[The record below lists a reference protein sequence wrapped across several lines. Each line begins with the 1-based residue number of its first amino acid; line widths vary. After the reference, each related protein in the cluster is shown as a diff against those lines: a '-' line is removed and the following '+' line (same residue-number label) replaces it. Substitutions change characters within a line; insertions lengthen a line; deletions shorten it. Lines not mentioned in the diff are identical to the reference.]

1 LVPKITNEARMRTF
15 ALLLMMVFC
24 GSMAVVLVKI
34 AGIDPL
40 TAYLATS
47 PGGVDSAAII
57 AASSK
62 VDLPF
67 VMSMQSAR
75 LLIVLFVG
83 PALSRWIARQMI
95 TKQPA

>member
-1 LVPKITNEARMRTF
+1 
-15 ALLLMMVFC
+15 
-24 GSMAVVLVKI
+24 VLVEV

-57 AASSK
+57 ATSSK

-67 VMSMQSAR
+67 VMSMQTAR
-75 LLIVLFVG
+75 LLIVLCIG
-83 PALSRWIARQMI
+83 PALSRRVAGSVRNVMAPPARG
-95 TKQPA
+95 